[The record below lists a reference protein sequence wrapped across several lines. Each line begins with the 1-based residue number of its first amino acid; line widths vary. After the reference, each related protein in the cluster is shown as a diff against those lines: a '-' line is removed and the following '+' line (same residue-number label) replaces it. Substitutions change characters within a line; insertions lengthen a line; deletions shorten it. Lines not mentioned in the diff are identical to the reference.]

1 MVERRLILYRSNRI
15 EALLDCL
22 AEELGRAPAHPLAP
36 ETIVVQSR
44 GMATWLGLRL
54 AERFGIWANPDF
66 PHPRHF
72 IERLLKAA
80 LGEEQPLSP
89 FNRDPLT
96 LALLQILSR
105 LPTTGEFA
113 PLNHYLDG
121 ADDWKLLQLAER
133 IADLFDQYAVYRPE
147 MVLAWEQ
154 GGGFYGEG
162 AHGGSSDG
170 KGVAGRNTTGALW
183 QPILW
188 RQLVR
193 QLGSPLKPLREALER
208 LRLQRLAA
216 SELLPERLS
225 LFGIT
230 TLPPL
235 YLTLFN
241 ELARLIPVHLLL
253 FSPAQDYWADIFAP
267 AAMEKMLLSR
277 NGEEEEA
284 LHLSGGHPLLASLG
298 TVGREFQDI
307 LEEQAEYQSAPDG
320 ERFPVATN
328 AEAPSLLARLQDDIL
343 LLQPPQARPLAAA
356 DHSIVIHSCHSPLRE
371 VEVLQDQLLALLESG
386 EFSSHQIVV
395 MVPEIETYAPLI
407 EAVFN
412 RPRGDRRR
420 IPYRVADRPLSR
432 EAALIDTLFRLF
444 ELARGRLPLSKVLDF
459 LASGPVRQSLGADRQ
474 QLRRIEQWLR
484 QCRVCWGIDAEH
496 RRQHE
501 QPADYLNTWRF
512 GLDRLLLG
520 YAMPTP
526 DFSDPG
532 AGEQLFAGLLPHGD
546 IEGQDSATAGLL
558 LAFCAKLF
566 KLSALIRTPKTLAQW
581 AEVVVRAL
589 EDFLGPGPGF
599 GSGSGPGNSADDWQR
614 QEVRDALAALVG
626 EGEQAALTRPLEL
639 PAFLRLLRS
648 RLDEAGNTPGFLDGG
663 LTFCTML
670 PLRTIPFPVVCLL
683 GMNDGA
689 FPRRDQPSG
698 FDLLAAEPR
707 PGDRSRRRDDRF
719 LFLESL
725 LAARHRLY
733 ISYVGRSIRDN
744 RLLPPSVL
752 VDELLDCLAEMIEPE
767 VTVQQHRRL
776 RRSAQLTDNGYA
788 ALGCLSQSA
797 ALLNGY
803 SPLDRRLSV
812 PVNAE
817 EGSDP
822 ARHRRD
828 TAAALTVEHPLQP
841 FSPRYFQG
849 DSGPLFSYAAEYLP
863 AAAPAAVQPAAQTT
877 VSVAAPPAPPTAAG
891 QLDSAEPVA
900 ACAPLAASAPA
911 SARNITL
918 ADLQRFF
925 RNPAAWYAR
934 RRLGVRLPEREE
946 ELVDRE
952 PLYLEGLERYRI
964 GRLFLRHLQRASIR
978 QPAPKAE
985 QIPALAPAG
994 SFYQL
999 LRAAGVLPPG
1009 GAAEPA
1015 LAEIIAELQP
1025 VATFLATSPAGPPLP
1040 PLTLDLPLAADL
1052 RLGGEL
1058 GERARFGLLRAT
1070 PAKSSGH
1077 FFLAAW
1083 LEHLA
1088 LCAQAPTDQD
1098 TQTIMVGRGDHNQAD
1113 IRIFRPLEQAKALA
1127 WLQEL
1132 ALLLRTGEEQPLP
1145 LFKQSSLEFALKIG
1159 ANGQAPDE
1167 SLRAKAQEAARQSF
1181 HGSGYSRRGLPPDLG
1196 DPYVELLFSD
1206 CARPEFEGGLA
1217 LPPGFAE
1224 VACQVYHP
1232 LLQNLEQE

>member
-22 AEELGRAPAHPLAP
+22 AEELGCAPAHPLTP

-54 AERFGIWANPDF
+54 AERFGVWANPDF

-72 IERLLKAA
+72 IERLLKAV
-80 LGEEQPLSP
+80 LGGEHPLSP
-89 FNRDPLT
+89 FNRDPLI

-105 LPTTGEFA
+105 LPTAGEFA
-113 PLNHYLDG
+113 PLNRYLSG
-121 ADDWKLLQLAER
+121 ADDWKLLQLAEK

-154 GGGFYGEG
+154 GGGGDGGVVQGGG
-162 AHGGSSDG
+162 APGGRSGG
-170 KGVAGRNTTGALW
+170 KDVAGQNGDEALW

-193 QLGSPLKPLREALER
+193 QLGSPLKPLREALD
-208 LRLQRLAA
+208 RLQQQRPAA
-216 SELLPERLS
+216 PELLPERLI

-253 FSPAQDYWADIFAP
+253 FSPARDYWADIFAP
-267 AAMEKMLLSR
+267 AALEKMLLSR
-277 NGEEEEA
+277 NGENEEA

-307 LEEQAEYQSAPDG
+307 LEEQTEYQSAPAG
-320 ERFPVATN
+320 ERFPEATSG
-328 AEAPSLLARLQDDIL
+328 ETPSLLARLQEDIML
-343 LLQPPQARPLAAA
+343 LRPPEPRPRSAT
-356 DHSIVIHSCHSPLRE
+356 DRSITIHSCHSPLRE

-386 EFSSHQIVV
+386 EFSPHEIVV

-420 IPYRVADRPLSR
+420 IPYRIADRPLSR
-432 EAALIDTLFRLF
+432 EAELIDALFRLF
-444 ELARGRLPLSKVLDF
+444 ELARGRLPLSGVLDF
-459 LASGPVRQSLGADRQ
+459 LASEPVRRSFGPDRQ
-474 QLRRIEQWLR
+474 QLQRIEQWLR
-484 QCRVCWGIDAEH
+484 QCRVRWGIDAEH
-496 RRQHE
+496 RRQHD
-501 QPADYLNTWRF
+501 QPAEPLNTWRF

-520 YAMPTP
+520 YAIPAP
-526 DFSDPG
+526 DNIPDTTEE
-532 AGEQLFAGLLPHGD
+532 EQLFAGVLPHDD

-558 LAFCAKLF
+558 LAFCSKLF
-566 KLSALIRTPKTLAQW
+566 KLSELIRTPKTLAQW
-581 AEVVVRAL
+581 SEVVARAL
-589 EDFLGPGPGF
+589 EDFLGPG
-599 GSGSGPGNSADDWQR
+599 SGPGDSAADWQR
-614 QEVRDALAALVG
+614 QGVRDALAALVR
-626 EGEQAALTRPLEL
+626 EGEQAGLTRPLEL
-639 PAFLRLLRS
+639 PALLRLLRA
-648 RLDEAGNTPGFLDGG
+648 RLDGADDSPGFLDGG

-689 FPRRDQPSG
+689 FPRRDQLSG

-707 PGDRSRRRDDRF
+707 PGDRSRRRDDRY

-725 LAARHRLY
+725 LAVRRRLY

-752 VDELLDCLAEMIEPE
+752 VDELLDSLAEMVEP
-767 VTVQQHRRL
+767 
-776 RRSAQLTDNGYA
+776 
-788 ALGCLSQSA
+788 
-797 ALLNGY
+797 
-803 SPLDRRLSV
+803 
-812 PVNAE
+812 E
-817 EGSDP
+817 EGSDQ
-822 ARHRRD
+822 ASHRRD
-828 TAAALTVEHPLQP
+828 TATALTVEHPLQP

-863 AAAPAAVQPAAQTT
+863 DSVSDFAAPAATPSAAPAA
-877 VSVAAPPAPPTAAG
+877 AG
-891 QLDSAEPVA
+891 HLDSAEPPTTF
-900 ACAPLAASAPA
+900 APPSVTTAAPA
-911 SARNITL
+911 LNITL

-946 ELVDRE
+946 ELSDRE

-964 GRLFLRHLQRASIR
+964 GRLLLRHLQRASIQR
-978 QPAPKAE
+978 PASGIE
-985 QIPALAPAG
+985 QIEALDPAG
-994 SFYQL
+994 PFYQL
-999 LRAAGVLPPG
+999 LRTSGALPPG
-1009 GAAEPA
+1009 GAAGPA
-1015 LAEIIAELQP
+1015 LAEIVAELQP
-1025 VATFLATSPAGPPLP
+1025 VAAFLATSPAGSPLP
-1040 PLTLDLPLAADL
+1040 PLTIDLSLAADL

-1070 PAKSSGH
+1070 PGKSSGR
-1077 FFLAAW
+1077 FFLVAW

-1088 LCAQAPTDQD
+1088 LCARAPTDQD

-1113 IRIFRPLEQAKALA
+1113 IRIFRPLEQAKALT
-1127 WLQEL
+1127 WLREL
-1132 ALLLRTGEEQPLP
+1132 ALFLRAGEEQPLP
-1145 LFKQSSLEFALKIG
+1145 LFNRSSFEFALKME
-1159 ANGQAPDE
+1159 AKEQAPAE
-1167 SLRAKAQEAARQSF
+1167 SLLAKAREAARQSF
-1181 HGSGYSRRGLPPDLG
+1181 HGVGYSRGLPPDLN

-1206 CARPEFEGGLA
+1206 CVRPEFSESPQVEGGLE
-1217 LPPGFAE
+1217 LPTGFAE
-1224 VACQVYHP
+1224 LACRVYHP
-1232 LLQNLEQE
+1232 LLQNLEQEAP